1 MKNSCIYNTPV
12 TKLKIIKYPD
22 PFLKQK
28 CLPVTSYDKELKLF
42 AEDMLTTMYRSKG
55 IGLSAIQVGVLKRLI
70 VIDVS
75 EELKKPLIFV
85 NPVITPSS
93 SKFFDFK
100 EGCLSFP
107 GIYETVKRNEE
118 IVVEYND
125 IVGKKLSMKATGLL
139 SICIQHEVDHLE
151 GIVFLDRLSGLK
163 RNRAEKRYL
172 KNLNKWV
179 IIRYISQDLQCFHW
193 KF

>member
-107 GIYETVKRNEE
+107 GIYEFVKRNEE

-125 IVGKKLSMKATGLL
+125 IEGKKLSMKATGLL

-172 KNLNKWV
+172 KNLNK
-179 IIRYISQDLQCFHW
+179 
-193 KF
+193 